1 MDTVGQSLI
10 EMLVFAVVIWMTL
23 VLVTLNA
30 IRKWVK
36 QIATK

>member
-10 EMLVFAVVIWMTL
+10 EMLLFAVVIWMTL